1 MFLREFCEWHKGLTS
16 QKHCITH
23 FELNKSLWISY
34 RLKYLL
40 YTSRNIDIWSF
51 LVCKNIGD
59 FTRWIDIDN
68 HLILASTVELTS
80 YNVFDRFFLCRFSFT
95 FIRPFF
101 FLWSFRVFLLLVWR
115 AMLFFTSIFRLSPRF
130 VVIVSSLIVIPI
142 ARVLVQISDLY
153 VIASMCTALSHHIYM
168 KTDDAIESMRH
179 TKWHTIRYSWR
190 YISAKLRNGFHFGA
204 WQYWPK

>member
-1 MFLREFCEWHKGLTS
+1 MFWREFCEWHKGLTS

-34 RLKYLL
+34 RLTYLL
-40 YTSRNIDIWSF
+40 YTSRNIEILSF

-59 FTRWIDIDN
+59 FTRWIDIDY

-80 YNVFDRFFLCRFSFT
+80 YNVFDRFFLPIFIHFYSTVFS
-95 FIRPFF
+95 
-101 FLWSFRVFLLLVWR
+101 LWSFRVFLLLVWR
-115 AMLFFTSIFRLSPRF
+115 AMLCFTSIFRLSPRF

-142 ARVLVQISDLY
+142 AGVLVLISDLY

>member
-1 MFLREFCEWHKGLTS
+1 MNRFFHSVNVFWREFCEWHKGLTS

-80 YNVFDRFFLCRFSFT
+80 YNVFDRFFCADFHSLLFDRFFSVKL
-95 FIRPFF
+95 PC
-101 FLWSFRVFLLLVWR
+101 VFVTRMESNAVFHLN
-115 AMLFFTSIFRLSPRF
+115 I
-130 VVIVSSLIVIPI
+130 SSLAPF
-142 ARVLVQISDLY
+142 RSD
-153 VIASMCTALSHHIYM
+153 C
-168 KTDDAIESMRH
+168 
-179 TKWHTIRYSWR
+179 
-190 YISAKLRNGFHFGA
+190 
-204 WQYWPK
+204 

>member
-1 MFLREFCEWHKGLTS
+1 MNRFFHSVNVFWREFCEWHKGLTS

-101 FLWSFRVFLLLVWR
+101 FCEASVCFCYSYGEQCCF
-115 AMLFFTSIFRLSPRF
+115 SPQYF
-130 VVIVSSLIVIPI
+130 VSRPVS
-142 ARVLVQISDLY
+142 
-153 VIASMCTALSHHIYM
+153 
-168 KTDDAIESMRH
+168 
-179 TKWHTIRYSWR
+179 
-190 YISAKLRNGFHFGA
+190 
-204 WQYWPK
+204 